1 MITKR
6 MKLKMLRAF
15 FVGDIRKPLRLSP
28 ERWAALLGCIFDE
41 GVGVDEMAGLM
52 RQAGFTERRRAK
64 NTFYARPTDKL
75 IEYAADKHDLIE
87 FLR

>member
-1 MITKR
+1 MISKR

-15 FVGDIRKPLRLSP
+15 FVADVRKPLRLSP

-41 GVGVDEMAGLM
+41 GVGVDEMAALM

-64 NTFYARPTDKL
+64 NTFYVRPTDKL
-75 IEYAADKHDLIE
+75 IEYAADKPDLIK

>member
-1 MITKR
+1 MMTKR

-15 FVGDIRKPLRLSP
+15 FVADIRKPLRLSP
-28 ERWAALLGCIFDE
+28 ERLSVLLGCLFDE
-41 GVGVDEMAGLM
+41 GVGVNEMAGLM

-64 NTFYARPTDKL
+64 NTFYVRPTDKL
-75 IEYAADKHDLIE
+75 MEYAADKPNLIK

>member
-15 FVGDIRKPLRLSP
+15 FVADVRKPLRLSP

-41 GVGVDEMAGLM
+41 GVGVDEMAALM
-52 RQAGFTERRRAK
+52 RQASQNGVE
-64 NTFYARPTDKL
+64 
-75 IEYAADKHDLIE
+75 
-87 FLR
+87 LRIRSMCGQRTS

>member
-1 MITKR
+1 MMTKR

-15 FVGDIRKPLRLSP
+15 FVADIRKPLRLSP
-28 ERWAALLGCIFDE
+28 ERWTALLGCLFGED
-41 GVGVDEMAGLM
+41 VGVDEMAGLM

-64 NTFYARPTDKL
+64 NTFYVRPTDKL

>member
-1 MITKR
+1 MTRR
-6 MKLKMLRAF
+6 MKLKTLRAF
-15 FVGDIRKPLRLSP
+15 FVADIRKPLRLSP
-28 ERWAALLGCIFDE
+28 ERWAALGGCLFGE

-64 NTFYARPTDKL
+64 NTFYVSPTDKL
-75 IEYAADKHDLIE
+75 MEYAADKHDLIE

>member
-1 MITKR
+1 MMTKR

-28 ERWAALLGCIFDE
+28 ERWAALGGCLFGE
-41 GVGVDEMAGLM
+41 GVGVDEMAALM
-52 RQAGFTERRRAK
+52 KQAGFTERRRAK
-64 NTFYARPTDKL
+64 NTFYVRPSDKL
-75 IEYAADKHDLIE
+75 MGYAADRPGLIE